1 MMDYRRL
8 NEKAEKKRKIEK
20 WGAIAFVVLGLLWVG
35 GYFFVAY
42 TSEYEGTIVE
52 LDRSLRWDRIF
63 DETRPDRV
71 RYRHYAVIEE
81 PDGNQRRVRIT
92 YYTHARA
99 EIGDP
104 LLKVRGERF
113 GRLMSQEAIDARET
127 SAEAMGMIY
136 DAMTQERE
144 EPAD

>member
-8 NEKAEKKRKIEK
+8 NEEHEKRRKYRK
-20 WGAIAFVVLGLLWVG
+20 WGSIAFAVVVALGIG
-35 GYFFVAY
+35 GYFFTVY

-52 LDRSLRWDRIF
+52 LDKRLRWDRLF

-92 YYTHARA
+92 FYTHARA
-99 EIGDP
+99 EVGDP
-104 LLKVRGERF
+104 LLKVSGERF
-113 GRLMSQEAIDARET
+113 PRLMSQEAIDARET

-144 EPAD
+144 DPPD